1 MRLPEP
7 ERIDDSDNMLPLINV
22 VFLLLIFFILVGAFH
37 SVDLFEVEPP
47 ESTTADAN
55 EAEPPLVLV
64 GADGRLAIGEQQ
76 VDELDL
82 QLAVSDLLAEQPSAV
97 VRVKADLRSEARRV
111 VEVME
116 MLNAMGVEQVLL
128 LTLEPEP

>member
-1 MRLPEP
+1 MRLPEREP
-7 ERIDDSDNMLPLINV
+7 IDDSDNMLPLINV

-47 ESTTADAN
+47 ESRSAEEN
-55 EAEPPLVLV
+55 LEEPPLVLV
-64 GADGRLAIGEQQ
+64 GADGRLAIGERQ

-82 QLAVSDLLAEQPSAV
+82 QLTVSDLLAEEPGAV
-97 VRVKADLRSEARRV
+97 VRIKADLRTEARRV

>member
-1 MRLPEP
+1 MRLPEREP
-7 ERIDDSDNMLPLINV
+7 IDDSDNMLPLINV
-22 VFLLLIFFILVGAFH
+22 VFLLLIFFIMVGAFH

-47 ESTTADAN
+47 ESRSAEGN
-55 EAEPPLVLV
+55 EEEPPLVLV
-64 GADGRLAIGEQQ
+64 GADGRLAIGERQ

-82 QLAVSDLLAEQPSAV
+82 QLVVSDLLAEQPGAV
-97 VRVKADLRSEARRV
+97 VRIKADLRSEARRV